1 MVVVIVVRLAGELS
15 SRDNEPAAS
24 AAAGRFQLR
33 PSALDRYASSLFK
46 GDVLMNFLFYVS
58 SERCACYTGC
68 FCF

>member
-46 GDVLMNFLFYVS
+46 GDVLSVLRVIRKVCLLYWLLLFLIN
-58 SERCACYTGC
+58 
-68 FCF
+68 